1 MDVMSAAARIVIL
14 VALSAVALASGAR
27 AQADFAGKTL
37 TIIAS
42 FEAGGPY
49 DFYARLI
56 ARHLGAHLPGTP
68 NVIVQNMPG
77 AGGLRGAN
85 YLYNVAA
92 QGRHRDGRGFADCR
106 GGAGARHHARHPIR
120 RATNTPGSAA

>member
-1 MDVMSAAARIVIL
+1 MSVVSVWLRLAIAT
-14 VALSAVALASGAR
+14 SALAATAVPTSAQPSPDFSGR
-27 AQADFAGKTL
+27 TV

-49 DFYARLI
+49 DFYARLV
-56 ARHLGAHLPGTP
+56 ARHLGAHLPGKP
-68 NVIVQNMPG
+68 NMIVQNMPG

-92 QGRHRDGRGFADCR
+92 KDGTVMGVVSQTVAV
-106 GGAGARHHARHPIR
+106 GQV
-120 RATNTPGSAA
+120 